1 MKIPYFKEAFF
12 TPKILVCLSAL
23 SILPC
28 LVSFCFLYTKQQKI
42 GALEE
47 QVLFFQTK
55 MEKKKQFRLQE
66 EEVLSQIQN
75 ANKNYIQE
83 QLETLTFL
91 IPEKQKWKMC
101 LAGLDSSPEIKEK
114 YAFLEGLDNKI
125 EFSENGLQKT
135 PLFEERELS
144 LLTPIKINEEDLK
157 KLLSSVE
164 GVSIGPYLQVKGA
177 PQMIITSF
185 SLEKS
190 TFSEMQE
197 EIYTVQMQLLTRQKA
212 L

>member
-12 TPKILVCLSAL
+12 TPKILVCISAL

-42 GALEE
+42 GTLEE
-47 QVLFFQTK
+47 QVLFLQTK
-55 MEKKKQFRLQE
+55 MEKKKQTRLQE
-66 EEVLSQIQN
+66 EKILSQIQN
-75 ANKNYIQE
+75 AKQNYIQE
-83 QLETLTFL
+83 QLTTLPFL
-91 IPEKQKWKMC
+91 ISEKQKWKMC
-101 LAGLDSSPEIKEK
+101 LAGLDSSLEIKEK
-114 YAFLEGLDNKI
+114 YAFLEIMDNKI
-125 EFSENGLQKT
+125 EFSENSLQKT
-135 PLFEERELS
+135 SLFEERELS
-144 LLTPIKINEEDLK
+144 LLKPIKLNEEDLK
-157 KLLSSVE
+157 NLLSSIE
-164 GVSIGPYLQVKGA
+164 GVAIGPYHQAKGA

-212 L
+212 P